1 MDRTRAQESR
11 AAIEKLYITM
21 RHLFNRGYYKPFGA
35 SGEALVSALLTLR
48 PEIYG
53 SVGDNEKVEL
63 FGLLYVVD
71 RLPKG
76 IEECRFIKLTSEEG
90 LSESNFEVIIPAK
103 RRRNCYRIDQELM
116 VIELTRGR
124 SEIYDI
130 LTHLTFLYIEAEKI
144 KKCAIGENGKKT
156 REWLRLEEIVKDNF
170 TLIEN
175 EKELA
180 LVYLSAILGR
190 TYEETE
196 SAHERFNSS
205 GLNNN
210 LFHIVYWLGRVAIE
224 EELLEKDREI
234 NFSSALRERIGHH
247 IYGERWASNIKQFL
261 FEKNLLNRPLHIISA
276 NLHSVMN
283 TLYAFAALSESG
295 SPKMELFDLAIE
307 LSQVQNE
314 HLRKKVETYAAK
326 HGLYYLQ
333 DTSKTN
339 ISVHIINT
347 TKIDSALLSPELQFD
362 KEYLKREKP
371 VILVMDYAFG
381 EQAYE
386 TMDELLKPFEKGDE
400 KIPLPVR
407 SVSVLGKAGILEGEK
422 GDIMIPNAHIFE
434 GTADNYPISN
444 AFELAPYDESI
455 KVFHGPMVTVLGTSL
470 QNKDILDYFKN
481 SSWGV
486 IGLEMEGA
494 HLQKAIQAASKIRNS
509 VQKDIKLSYAY
520 YASDNPLVTGS
531 TLASGS
537 LGLAGVKPTYLITIS
552 ILNKILT
559 GFSNKVTKNEEER
572 TALLKK

>member
-1 MDRTRAQESR
+1 MERTRAQESR

-35 SGEALVSALLTLR
+35 SGEALIDALLTLR

-53 SVGDNEKVEL
+53 SIGDKEKVEL
-63 FGLLYVVD
+63 FGLHYVID
-71 RLPKG
+71 RLPRG

-144 KKCAIGENGKKT
+144 KRYAIDENGKKT
-156 REWLRLEEIVKDNF
+156 REWIRIEEIVKDNY
-170 TLIEN
+170 TLVEN

-196 SAHERFNSS
+196 GAYNRFNSS

-210 LFHIVYWLGRVAIE
+210 LFHIVYWLGRIAIE
-224 EELLEKDREI
+224 EELYEKDREI

-261 FEKNLLNRPLHIISA
+261 YDKNLINRPLHIISA

-283 TLYAFAALSESG
+283 VLYAYPAVAGKFSNKKNVFE
-295 SPKMELFDLAIE
+295 LAIE
-307 LSQVQNE
+307 LSQLQNDA
-314 HLRKKVETYAAK
+314 LRKKVEDYSNK
-326 HGLYYLQ
+326 YGLYFLK
-333 DTSKTN
+333 DNSKTN
-339 ISVHIINT
+339 ISVQIINT
-347 TKIDSALLSPELQFD
+347 AKIDFDHISSEVKFD
-362 KEYLKREKP
+362 KEYIKKEKP
-371 VILVMDYAFG
+371 VILIMDYAFG

-386 TMDELLKPFEKGDE
+386 TMDELLKPFEKGEE
-400 KIPLPVR
+400 KIPLPVK
-407 SVSVLGKAGILEGEK
+407 SVSVVGKAGILEGEK
-422 GDIMIPNAHIFE
+422 GDIMVPTAHIFE
-434 GTADNYPISN
+434 GTADNYPIKN
-444 AFELAPYDESI
+444 AFELATYDGSL
-455 KVFHGPMVTVLGTSL
+455 KVFHGPMITVLGTSL
-470 QNKDILDYFKN
+470 QNKDILDYFNN
-481 SSWGV
+481 SSWGA

-509 VQKDIKLSYAY
+509 VSKDIKLSYAY

-531 TLASGS
+531 TLSSGS
-537 LGLAGVKPTYLITIS
+537 LGLVGVKPTYLITIS
-552 ILNKILT
+552 MLNQILT
-559 GFSNKVTKNEEER
+559 GFSSSGAKKEE
-572 TALLKK
+572 LKMGFN